1 MIVTGLVLTLMGE
14 TCKRENEGSSSVER
28 YYWQWMLFELHMWV
42 SRQELIVGTSSSVS
56 GS

>member
-1 MIVTGLVLTLMGE
+1 MIVTGLVLTLVGE
-14 TCKRENEGSSSVER
+14 TCKRENEGSSSVEK
-28 YYWQWMLFELHMWV
+28 YHWQWMLFELHMWV